1 MGIQILPIGFAV
13 DIIIVFGWL
22 VRFLIKKKCHLIN
35 CFVLLVWNEL
45 LNFSYTFK
53 NCWKYI
59 MLDLFFSV
67 FTLWPYWNILKVSF
81 LKVSIKLALCFFYIN
96 PCTDSFRE
104 LFNTTNDYQEYL
116 VVNFKIM
123 WMVIFYINLIQTY
136 LIPSNMH
143 MKKDLYVT
151 YD

>member
-1 MGIQILPIGFAV
+1 MRRFEHGCAMGIQILTIGFAV

-22 VRFLIKKKCHLIN
+22 VGYVSYKKKCHLIN

-53 NCWKYI
+53 NCWNYI
-59 MLDLFFSV
+59 KLDFFFSV

-81 LKVSIKLALCFFYIN
+81 LKVSIKLALFFYLNIN

-104 LFNTTNDYQEYL
+104 WYNTTNDYQKNL
-116 VVNFKIM
+116 VVNN
-123 WMVIFYINLIQTY
+123 VDGYIL
-136 LIPSNMH
+136 H
-143 MKKDLYVT
+143 
-151 YD
+151 

>member
-22 VRFLIKKKCHLIN
+22 VGYVSYKKKCHLIN

-81 LKVSIKLALCFFYIN
+81 LKVSIKLALCFFFNIN

-104 LFNTTNDYQEYL
+104 WYNTTNDYQEYL
-116 VVNFKIM
+116 VVNN
-123 WMVIFYINLIQTY
+123 VDGYIL
-136 LIPSNMH
+136 H
-143 MKKDLYVT
+143 
-151 YD
+151 

>member
-1 MGIQILPIGFAV
+1 MRRFEHGFAMDIQILTIGFAV

-22 VRFLIKKKCHLIN
+22 VGYVSYKKKCHLIN

-59 MLDLFFSV
+59 KLDLFFSV
-67 FTLWPYWNILKVSF
+67 FTLWPYWNNIKSVVSQSQYKTC
-81 LKVSIKLALCFFYIN
+81 LVFFFNIN

-104 LFNTTNDYQEYL
+104 WYNTTNDYQEYL
-116 VVNFKIM
+116 VVNN
-123 WMVIFYINLIQTY
+123 VDGYIL
-136 LIPSNMH
+136 H
-143 MKKDLYVT
+143 
-151 YD
+151 